1 MMNTARPKKSVPK
14 RPDHNVRRQRA
25 TAENL
30 AKGMTVEKAMLDAG
44 YSSSYAHDQG
54 YKAVKR
60 PCIQSI
66 FTESC
71 ERIIRKREM
80 QFDEIVEPCVKRTAG
95 AFA

>member
-1 MMNTARPKKSVPK
+1 MSAGK
-14 RPDHNVRRQRA
+14 RA

-30 AKGMTVEKAMLDAG
+30 ANGMTVEKAMLDAG
-44 YSSSYAHDQG
+44 YRPSYAHDQG

-71 ERIIRKREM
+71 DRIMRKREM
-80 QFDEIVEPCVKRTAG
+80 QSDNIVEPYFDALRPR
-95 AFA
+95 